1 MRRVVVPV
9 LGAEVAPRFDLAA
22 EVWIG
27 LQGPSGTFVEE
38 RTVVLPQAS
47 AENLCQLILSEGAH
61 VLVCGGIEQ
70 EYYDYLVWK
79 KVTVFDGVIATITS
93 IKKALEEGTLTSG
106 AILMERHGER

>member
-9 LGAEVAPRFDLAA
+9 FGTEVAPRFDLAP

-27 LQGPSGTFVEE
+27 LQGPSGAFVEE
-38 RTVVLPQAS
+38 RTVVLPQPS

-79 KVTVFDGVIATITS
+79 KVTVFDGVIATIPS
-93 IKKALEEGTLTSG
+93 VKKALEEGTLTSG